1 MTVRRDDIEDPNWI
15 AYAKACIARLE
26 TIRDAFLEG
35 RDSEAVRMIRDEDP
49 RGDRTVLGLESR
61 QPLYPAETVL
71 IYARPQVPFRADR
84 FCVDES
90 VAGNFIVNDIRL
102 GTRSMFVQSSDV
114 AGSIFSSR
122 VKLDALKP
130 VLDEQGFWTI
140 KINAYLEDLLG
151 VAIDFPVCEVGQ
163 DLLVQVTNV
172 SDEHVRFRG
181 AFFGRV
187 VGGK

>member
-1 MTVRRDDIEDPNWI
+1 MARRDDIEDPNWI

-35 RDSEAVRMIRDEDP
+35 RDPEAVRMIRDEDP
-49 RGDRTVLGLESR
+49 RGDRTVLGIESSD
-61 QPLYPAETVL
+61 PMYPAEAAL
-71 IYARPQVPFRADR
+71 ICARPQVPFRADR
-84 FCVDES
+84 FCVDEA
-90 VAGNFIVNDIRL
+90 VAGDFVVNDIRL
-102 GTRSMFVQSSDV
+102 GNRSMFVQSSDV

-130 VLDEQGFWTI
+130 VLDAQGFWTI
-140 KINAYLEDLLG
+140 KINAPLEDLLG

-163 DLLVQVTNV
+163 ELLVQVTNV
-172 SDEHVRFRG
+172 STQNVMFRG

-187 VGGK
+187 VGGRR